1 MRFSLESILV
11 EQDTLALR
19 LDEFKLDSCIR
30 YLSGEKG
37 DQTDSDRLVVL
48 ARSRGP
54 RGVDANFSESGLAR
68 STAPAREADWRS
80 AEATRK
86 YAAGTLGRYFSL
98 PRPLTKTV

>member
-80 AEATRK
+80 ADRRDQKICGRDPWEVFFP
-86 YAAGTLGRYFSL
+86 AASID
-98 PRPLTKTV
+98 